1 MTKQGN
7 QSINTNGSRCNQAFQ
22 TRCKSNYNWV
32 EPNYISWDPM
42 MQDTTGQARSTW
54 QHTVVT
60 TKVGVF
66 YSAIASTSM
75 CRSKVLVKKCS
86 LINLSKI
93 WGMCCHLLR
102 LGHPWTLLLS
112 FWKKK
117 LLLSLGSNYISL
129 PSALFGI
136 SLATKILESLQ
147 LALKDTKL
155 SQSVHTSPKSQWQP
169 VSSNVWYPQA
179 FHTNLSPEANFPH
192 KLLLWF

>member
-1 MTKQGN
+1 MACEEFFPNITFLHAINVPEPWTYFFRVSSLAYPNLLGKKGYIVVVVVVDLLQGFEMTKQGN
-7 QSINTNGSRCNQAFQ
+7 QSINTHGSRCNQAFQ

-117 LLLSLGSNYISL
+117 NFCSLWDPTIYHYLLLSLEFL
-129 PSALFGI
+129 
-136 SLATKILESLQ
+136 
-147 LALKDTKL
+147 
-155 SQSVHTSPKSQWQP
+155 
-169 VSSNVWYPQA
+169 
-179 FHTNLSPEANFPH
+179 
-192 KLLLWF
+192 

>member
-22 TRCKSNYNWV
+22 TMCKSNYNCV

-42 MQDTTGQARSTW
+42 MQDTPLQARSTW
-54 QHTVVT
+54 QHTLVT
-60 TKVGVF
+60 IKVGVF

-117 LLLSLGSNYISL
+117 T
-129 PSALFGI
+129 SALFGI
-136 SLATKILESLQ
+136 QLYIITFCSLWNFFSYKNFGIFAACTKRYKIVTICSYF
-147 LALKDTKL
+147 TKV
-155 SQSVHTSPKSQWQP
+155 SVAARKFKCLISAS
-169 VSSNVWYPQA
+169 
-179 FHTNLSPEANFPH
+179 FPH
-192 KLLLWF
+192 